1 MGIDWLCS
9 GLNWL
14 AKESVI
20 GIRLSSHYMEE
31 VDTKKVKNDAIVA
44 MYTWN
49 VMDFFVNAVV

>member
-1 MGIDWLCS
+1 M
-9 GLNWL
+9 
-14 AKESVI
+14 ESVI

-49 VMDFFVNAVV
+49 VMDFFVHAVA